1 MSWRKWLLL
10 ISTAVFLAGCTANPA
25 TTMYNTNSVIAEQ
38 KWQLFNILFWM
49 GVAVFLIVVSILAV
63 AVVRGRR
70 KPGDTSEP
78 YQNHGNIRLEI
89 LWTVIPILLAIYI
102 FFITGQTMNAVAAP
116 PRQDGYITVGV
127 IGHRWFW
134 EFQYPD
140 LGITTA
146 NDLVIPEDTNI
157 HLEMESVDVIH
168 SFWVP
173 SLSGKIDVVPG
184 QMNTMWIRAD
194 NPGTFLGHCGEYC
207 GLQHAN
213 MHFNVIALEDG
224 GFDGWVQNQ
233 QQTVAAA
240 ASDLE
245 KEGEKIVTEGVCAAC
260 HVIQGTKMAGKTGPD
275 LTHLY
280 SRTIIAGGYPLNDE
294 TLEQWLR
301 HSDEL
306 KPGNLMAGIRV
317 SDQQIEAVMAYLKTL
332 K

>member
-1 MSWRKWLLL
+1 MSWRKWLFL

-25 TTMYNTNSVIAEQ
+25 TTMYNTNSAIAEQ

-49 GVAVFLIVVSILAV
+49 GVAVFLVVVTILTV
-63 AVVRGRR
+63 AIVRGRR
-70 KPGDTSEP
+70 KTDDTSEP

-89 LWTVIPILLAIYI
+89 LWTVIPILLVIYI
-102 FFITGQTMNAVAAP
+102 FFITVQTMNAVAAP
-116 PRQDGYITVGV
+116 PRENGDITVRV

-173 SLSGKIDVVPG
+173 NLSGKIDVVPG
-184 QMNTMWIRAD
+184 QVNKMWIRAD

-213 MHFNVIALEDG
+213 MHFNVIALEAG
-224 GFDGWVQNQ
+224 GFSAWVQNQ
-233 QQTVAAA
+233 QQPVAAA
-240 ASDLE
+240 VSDLE

-280 SRTIIAGGYPLNDE
+280 SRTIFAGGYPLNDE
-294 TLEQWLR
+294 MLAQWLR
-301 HSDEL
+301 NPDAV
-306 KPGNLMAGIRV
+306 KPGNLMAGIRLP
-317 SDQQIEAVMAYLKTL
+317 DQQIEAVIAYLKTL